1 MNNKNYFPDPGI
13 MGLSSDQVIKD
24 VSNLVI
30 NAIGYQS
37 SPECHGKGVVCEGS
51 YLHFQGGGKYTRAL
65 LTAEVGHLLGLDY
78 TQMLSLGAAV
88 ELLHNASLVH
98 DDIHDKA
105 DTRRGRPS
113 LRSSF
118 GDDIAILAGDLMISA
133 AYGVIAGSG
142 LTHTQGRIIQF
153 MHQTV
158 ADVIRG
164 QAEDLQSRSGKVS
177 LNEYV
182 SIVTAKSGGL
192 IRLAMQLPFIA
203 AEFDTS
209 TVSLAAEAANQL
221 AVSYQ
226 IADDLMDIDEDAG
239 KSQSTKNLN
248 IYHLL
253 RVQMGPEEAYHSARQ
268 MGLEHLAQ
276 SKFLCMSLPLRSGEP
291 LIRHCLELEA
301 CLDTRLAA

>member
-1 MNNKNYFPDPGI
+1 
-13 MGLSSDQVIKD
+13 MGLCSDQVIKD
-24 VSNLVI
+24 VSNLVV
-30 NAIGYQS
+30 NAIGYQAGS
-37 SPECHGKGVVCEGS
+37 QYHTAGVVGEGS
-51 YLHFQGGGKYTRAL
+51 YQHFQSGGKYTRAL
-65 LTAEVGHLLGLDY
+65 LSAEVGHLLGLGY
-78 TQMLSLGAAV
+78 SQTLSVGAAV

-113 LRSSF
+113 LRSSH

-133 AYGVIAGSG
+133 AYAVIAGSG
-142 LTHTQGRIIQF
+142 LTLTQGRIIQF

-164 QAEDLQSRSGKVS
+164 QAEDLQSRSRKVS
-177 LNEYV
+177 LSDYE

-192 IRLAMQLPFIA
+192 IRLAMQLPFLA
-203 AEFDTS
+203 AEFDAA
-209 TVSLAAEAANQL
+209 TVSLAAEAANAL

-226 IADDLMDIDEDAG
+226 IVDDLMDIDEDSG
-239 KSQSTKNLN
+239 KSQRTKNLN

-253 RVQMGPEEAYHSARQ
+253 RVQMGPEEAYRSARQ

-276 SKFLCMSLPLRSGEP
+276 SKLLCKSLPLRSGEP

>member
-1 MNNKNYFPDPGI
+1 
-13 MGLSSDQVIKD
+13 MGLSPDRVIKD
-24 VSNLVI
+24 VSNLVV

-37 SPECHGKGVVCEGS
+37 GPGCLTAGVVCEGS
-51 YLHFQGGGKYTRAL
+51 YHHFQTGGKFTRAL
-65 LTAEVGHLLGLDY
+65 LTAEVGHLLGLGY

-113 LRSSF
+113 LRSSY

-133 AYGVIAGSG
+133 AYAVIAGSG
-142 LTHTQGRIIQF
+142 LTQTQGHIVHF

-164 QAEDLQSRSGKVS
+164 QAEDLQSRSRKVS
-177 LNEYV
+177 LSEYE

-203 AEFDTS
+203 AEFDSETL
-209 TVSLAAEAANQL
+209 SLAANAANAL

-226 IADDLMDIDEDAG
+226 IVDDLMDIDEDAG
-239 KSQSTKNLN
+239 KSQRTKNLN

-253 RVQMGPEEAYHSARQ
+253 RAQMGPEEAYRTARLK
-268 MGLEHLAQ
+268 GLQHLAR
-276 SKFLCMSLPLRSGEP
+276 SKSLCMSLPLGSGEP

-301 CLDTRLAA
+301 CLDTKLAA